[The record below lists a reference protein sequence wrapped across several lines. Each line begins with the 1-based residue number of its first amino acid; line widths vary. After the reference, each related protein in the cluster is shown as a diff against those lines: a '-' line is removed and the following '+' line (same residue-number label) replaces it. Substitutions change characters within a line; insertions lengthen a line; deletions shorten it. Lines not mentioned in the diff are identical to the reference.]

1 MYCEVCGKKIDKPY
15 VVRIEGTEMKT
26 CRECAKFGVEHKTWS
41 RFPKKRAL
49 PKAEARK
56 RKSKPKIAQEV
67 SFEVVENYSE
77 IIRGIREKLGLSRE
91 DFGKKINEKA
101 SVIARLETG
110 KMVPDIKL
118 AKKMEK
124 IFGIKL
130 LEKVEEEKISI
141 SSLGSAEL
149 TIGDIIKIKKKK

>member
-15 VVRIEGTEMKT
+15 IVRIEGTEMKT

-41 RFPKKRAL
+41 RFPKKSAL
-49 PKAEARK
+49 PRKTQK
-56 RKSKPKIAQEV
+56 RKSKPKIGQEV

-130 LEKVEEEKISI
+130 LEKVEEEKVSV
-141 SSLGSAEL
+141 SPSGSAEL

>member
-15 VVRIEGTEMKT
+15 IVRIEGTEMKT

-41 RFPKKRAL
+41 RFPKKSTL
-49 PKAEARK
+49 PRKTQK
-56 RKSKPKIAQEV
+56 RKFRPKIAREI

-110 KMVPDIKL
+110 KMIPDIKL

-141 SSLGSAEL
+141 STSGSAEL
-149 TIGDIIKIKKKK
+149 TIGDII